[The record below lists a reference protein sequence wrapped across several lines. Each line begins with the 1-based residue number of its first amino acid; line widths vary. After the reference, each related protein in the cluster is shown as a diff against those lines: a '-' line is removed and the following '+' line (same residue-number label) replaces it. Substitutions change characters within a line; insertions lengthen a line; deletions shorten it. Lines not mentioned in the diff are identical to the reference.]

1 LKPPRLTDLGA
12 NRSEGPLY
20 ALIAAACARLLVL
33 SDGYELEKYT

>member
-1 LKPPRLTDLGA
+1 LTL
-12 NRSEGPLY
+12 RSSKSFSTKY